1 MLTLLQNP
9 FVGVYELRKNLPKI
23 LGGLKKGGS
32 PVVVTQQGKPA
43 AVVMAVEYYLE
54 LVEALRDFR
63 EPGYLRKL
71 EEAVIEVKKGGG
83 IAAEKLY
90 KELNLR

>member
-23 LGGLKKGGS
+23 LGGLKRDGS
-32 PVVVTQQGKPA
+32 PVVITQQGKPA

-54 LVEALRDFR
+54 LIEAIRDLR
-63 EPGYLRKL
+63 EPEYLEKL
-71 EEAVIEVKKGGG
+71 NEAVDEVKKGGG
-83 IAAEKLY
+83 MPAEKLY
-90 KELNLR
+90 RELKLR